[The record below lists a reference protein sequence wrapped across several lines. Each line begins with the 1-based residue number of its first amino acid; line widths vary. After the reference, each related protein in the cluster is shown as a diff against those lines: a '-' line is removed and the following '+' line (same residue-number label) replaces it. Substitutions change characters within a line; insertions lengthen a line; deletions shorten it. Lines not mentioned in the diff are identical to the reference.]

1 MIKQG
6 THRPGRLSVF
16 PINDTAS
23 GGDSDTEEGVTLTMA
38 KRGRLFVIS
47 GPAGAGKTEIV
58 RKLLQRHPDVKL
70 SVSCTTRAP
79 RPGEADGVN
88 YHFVTE
94 ERFQALIAEGAFYE
108 WAHVH
113 QNHYGTLKSTVQEEL
128 AQGHDLILEIDVQ
141 GCLQAMAQD
150 PGVTGIFICPPSR
163 ENLEQRL
170 RRRGTETEESI
181 RVRLNNV
188 AKEVATA
195 YQYHYVIIHQ
205 DWCVEPRALEI
216 AAEEVY
222 AVIASRRLELE
233 NRRDFLDALSASL
246 KA

>member
-1 MIKQG
+1 
-6 THRPGRLSVF
+6 
-16 PINDTAS
+16 
-23 GGDSDTEEGVTLTMA
+23 MA
-38 KRGRLFVIS
+38 DRGRLFVIS

-58 RKLLQRHPDVKL
+58 KKLIEKHPDVRL

-79 RPGEADGVN
+79 RPGEVDGVN
-88 YHFVTE
+88 YHFVSE
-94 ERFQALIAEGAFYE
+94 ERFRELIDADAFYE

-113 QNHYGTLKSTVQEEL
+113 QNHYGTLKSTVQKEL
-128 AQGHDLILEIDVQ
+128 SEGHDLILEIDVQ

-150 PGVTGIFICPPSR
+150 SSVTGIFVSPPSR

-170 RRRGTETEESI
+170 RGRGTETEESI

-188 AKEVATA
+188 ASEVAQA
-195 YQYHYVIIHQ
+195 YKYHYVIIHQ
-205 DWCVEPRALEI
+205 DWSVVPDALEI

-222 AVIASRRLELE
+222 AIIVARRLELE
-233 NRRDFLDALSASL
+233 NRRNFLDALSASL

>member
-1 MIKQG
+1 
-6 THRPGRLSVF
+6 
-16 PINDTAS
+16 
-23 GGDSDTEEGVTLTMA
+23 MA
-38 KRGRLFVIS
+38 NRGRLFVVS

-58 RKLLQRHPDVKL
+58 KRLIETHPDVKL

-79 RPGEADGVN
+79 RPGEVNGVN

-94 ERFQALIAEGAFYE
+94 ERFDELVAQDAFYE

-113 QNHYGTLKSTVQEEL
+113 QNRYGTLKSTVQKEL
-128 AQGHDLILEIDVQ
+128 AEGHDLILEIDVQ

-150 PGVTGIFICPPSR
+150 PTVTGIFVSPPSR

-188 AKEVATA
+188 ASEVATA
-195 YQYHYVIIHQ
+195 YRYHYVIIHQ
-205 DWCVEPRALEI
+205 DWGIVPNALEI
-216 AAEEVY
+216 ATEEVY
-222 AVIASRRLELE
+222 AIIAARRLELE

>member
-1 MIKQG
+1 
-6 THRPGRLSVF
+6 
-16 PINDTAS
+16 
-23 GGDSDTEEGVTLTMA
+23 MA
-38 KRGRLFVIS
+38 NRGRLFVIS

-58 RKLLQRHPDVKL
+58 KKLIERHPDVRL

-88 YHFVTE
+88 YHFVSE
-94 ERFQALIAEGAFYE
+94 ERFKELIDEDAFYE

-113 QNHYGTLKSTVQEEL
+113 QNHYGTLKSTVQREL
-128 AQGHDLILEIDVQ
+128 GEGHDLILEIDVQ

-150 PGVTGIFICPPSR
+150 STVTGIFVCPPSR
-163 ENLEQRL
+163 ENLERRL
-170 RRRGTETEESI
+170 RGRGTETEESI

-188 AKEVATA
+188 ASEVAQA
-195 YQYHYVIIHQ
+195 YKYHYVIIHQ
-205 DWCVEPRALEI
+205 DWGVVPNALEI

-222 AVIASRRLELE
+222 AIIAARRLELE
-233 NRRDFLDALSASL
+233 NRRDFLDALSVSL

>member
-1 MIKQG
+1 
-6 THRPGRLSVF
+6 
-16 PINDTAS
+16 
-23 GGDSDTEEGVTLTMA
+23 MA
-38 KRGRLFVIS
+38 NRGRLFVIS

-58 RKLLQRHPDVKL
+58 KKLVQKHPDVRL
-70 SVSCTTRAP
+70 SVSCTTRQP
-79 RPGEADGVN
+79 RPGEQDGVN

-94 ERFQALIAEGAFYE
+94 ERFKALIDEGAFYE

-113 QNHYGTLKSTVQEEL
+113 QNHYGTLKSTVQKEL
-128 AQGHDLILEIDVQ
+128 EAGHDLILEIDVQ

-150 PGVTGIFICPPSR
+150 KDVTGIFVCPPSR

-188 AKEVATA
+188 AGEVATA
-195 YQYHYVIIHQ
+195 YKYHYVIIHQ
-205 DWCVEPRALEI
+205 DWSVEPNALDI
-216 AAEEVY
+216 AVEEAY
-222 AVIASRRLELE
+222 AVIVARRLELE
-233 NRRDFLDALSASL
+233 NRTDFLDALSASL